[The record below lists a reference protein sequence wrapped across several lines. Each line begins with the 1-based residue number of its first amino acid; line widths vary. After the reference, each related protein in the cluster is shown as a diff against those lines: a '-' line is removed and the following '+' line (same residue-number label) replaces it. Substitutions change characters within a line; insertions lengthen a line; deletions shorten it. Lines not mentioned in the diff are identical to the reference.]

1 MSGIRS
7 KITKVIQIIHIVV
20 LSLSRR
26 EQKKNKNT
34 KINAKTVWSDFE
46 IFQKCLLEISANQQT
61 WTIVKIVKLSKGQRL
76 RLRGRIILRQE
87 CSIRNPDIYIY
98 IYLYVY
104 SPQRQNI
111 KKERQT
117 GTEKYNVQLQANTN
131 ND

>member
-87 CSIRNPDIYIY
+87 CSIRNRDI
-98 IYLYVY
+98 
-104 SPQRQNI
+104 
-111 KKERQT
+111 
-117 GTEKYNVQLQANTN
+117 
-131 ND
+131 